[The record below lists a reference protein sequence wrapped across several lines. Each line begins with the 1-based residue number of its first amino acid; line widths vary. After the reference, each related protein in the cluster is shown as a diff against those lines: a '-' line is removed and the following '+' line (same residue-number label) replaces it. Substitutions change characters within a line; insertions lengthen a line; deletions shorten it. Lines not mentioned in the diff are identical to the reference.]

1 MKKLSL
7 IIGLVLLGSC
17 KTTKHTD
24 CDAYGNAYFIR
35 TDSMIVVVDHCHD
48 DKNHYCYYNLDT
60 IRLTK

>member
-1 MKKLSL
+1 MKKFSL
-7 IIGLVLLGSC
+7 ILGLILLTGC
-17 KTTKHTD
+17 KTSKTN
-24 CDAYGNAYFIR
+24 CDAYGNENFIR

>member
-1 MKKLSL
+1 MKKFSL
-7 IIGLVLLGSC
+7 ILGLVFLTSC
-17 KTTKHTD
+17 KTSKTN

-48 DKNHYCYYNLDT
+48 EKNHYCYYNLDT

>member
-1 MKKLSL
+1 MKKFSL
-7 IIGLVLLGSC
+7 ILGLILLTGC
-17 KTTKHTD
+17 KTSKTN

-48 DKNHYCYYNLDT
+48 EKNNYCYYNLDT